1 MLSLFRGSLAAAA
14 ALAIG
19 LTAAPALAQPINYQ
33 SFILPNAAT
42 VNITSP
48 IGPGN
53 YSAGRITLQNATSVN
68 WVGAIN
74 INAWCIDLNNGLAA
88 PGAYTLGS
96 LTNAA
101 LNNQLNALLN
111 GAAASALNLSNPTN
125 NAGLQVAIWKTVYK
139 GNVADSLY
147 PSQAAFT
154 TTTTTINTQAD
165 IFLSFINDPAN
176 LLWKANNSMQIVTL
190 DPNPQ
195 GSTQR
200 LITLAPGGNPGPT
213 PVPEPASLVLI
224 AVGLAG
230 LGIARRRRRTLH

>member
-19 LTAAPALAQPINYQ
+19 LTAAPALAQNINYT
-33 SFILPNAAT
+33 SFILPNAAPVT
-42 VNITSP
+42 ITNPVS
-48 IGPGN
+48 GTFN
-53 YSAGRITLQNATSVN
+53 SGRITLQNATSTN

-88 PGAYTLGS
+88 PGNYTLGS

-111 GAAASALNLSNPTN
+111 GAAASALNLSNSTN

-147 PSQAAFT
+147 PSQAAFAT
-154 TTTTTINTQAD
+154 STAAINTQAD

-213 PVPEPASLVLI
+213 SVPEPASLVLI